1 MMMYDDLDEII
12 RPRFQTSVQKNFDT
26 SWTCSMCGTY
36 MIHTCSKKHTLC
48 TNESKKLVSGPAT
61 WSAWLTYL
69 RTHQVH
75 KKYVYT
81 YIHTRTT
88 SIHVLVSFSFRK
100 ICTVVPSYSNW
111 YSCNCNCG
119 ARYPVI
125 VFIFMVMV
133 TKI

>member
-1 MMMYDDLDEII
+1 MIMYDDLDEII

-81 YIHTRTT
+81 YT
-88 SIHVLVSFSFRK
+88 HVLLSSKYTYWSHSHSEKSVQLYLR
-100 ICTVVPSYSNW
+100 TVI
-111 YSCNCNCG
+111 G
-119 ARYPVI
+119 TAVI
-125 VFIFMVMV
+125 VIVGHG
-133 TKI
+133 TR